1 MMVVVGVCSCSSN
14 TGGRQGVTAAVD
26 GGVLVVLATAIAW
39 RAATAASWQR
49 TRIPFTGSPKLPDWR
64 GTGSKG
70 LDTVLGD

>member
-14 TGGRQGVTAAVD
+14 TGGRQGGTVAVNVD
-26 GGVLVVLATAIAW
+26 VLVVFATAIAW

-49 TRIPFTGSPKLPDWR
+49 TGIPFTGSPKLPDWR

-70 LDTVLGD
+70 LDTVLED